1 LDREGRT
8 IPGWNLLGVIT
19 DISNDQYA
27 LLVLQRERKFA
38 VKIGYGSICSPFLNH
53 VSPDNWFSV
62 RIGDYATYRECLLG
76 DRHSSS
82 NVWQILRWCRIDWL

>member
-1 LDREGRT
+1 MLC
-8 IPGWNLLGVIT
+8 LFC
-19 DISNDQYA
+19 S
-27 LLVLQRERKFA
+27 ERKFA

-62 RIGDYATYRECLLG
+62 RIGDYATYRECLLS

-82 NVWQILRWCRIDWL
+82 NVWQILRRCRPLIGCKYATPSKRAGIAIVK